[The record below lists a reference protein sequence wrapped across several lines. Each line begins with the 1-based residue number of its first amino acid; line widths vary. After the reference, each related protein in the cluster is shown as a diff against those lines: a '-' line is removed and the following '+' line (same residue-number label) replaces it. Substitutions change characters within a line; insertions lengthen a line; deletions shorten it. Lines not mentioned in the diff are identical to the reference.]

1 MTSIEVGNS
10 DIEGFDEPTSISWG
24 EYGLDSVFV
33 RNENRSISDV
43 IRRIDNKRYIM
54 DPDFQR
60 DFVWPE
66 DKQSKL
72 IESCIMR
79 IPLPVFYLAEAK
91 DGRIVVVDGLQRLTT
106 FHRFVKGHF
115 RLKGLAS
122 PQFVDGT
129 HPLEGKKF
137 SALTIELQERILDT
151 QLITYILDSKAP
163 ERARLDIFERVNSG
177 VPLTRQQMR
186 NALYSGPATTWLKQ
200 AADSIAFKLATGE
213 SLDKKAM
220 RDREAINRFCSFY
233 LIGWDSY
240 RSDMEVFLASGL
252 ETMNALPSSGL
263 QDLRAKFADSM
274 RTNRSLFGEHAF
286 RKSLG
291 SKDTDTRR
299 NVLNIALFDVCSVLI
314 TKHSEQLST
323 DPNFVEKVKL
333 AFRMLL
339 SDDRFVKA
347 ITYGTNSTQSVTTR
361 FGLAEMILD
370 ECVT

>member
-1 MTSIEVGNS
+1 MTSIEVANFE
-10 DIEGFDEPTSISWG
+10 IEGFDEPPSISWG

-122 PQFVDGT
+122 PQFVEGA
-129 HPLEGKKF
+129 HPLEGRKF

-200 AADSIAFKLATGE
+200 AAESISFKLAIPNVKSKHVEKTAHPCQRAPPTCV
-213 SLDKKAM
+213 LTA
-220 RDREAINRFCSFY
+220 A
-233 LIGWDSY
+233 
-240 RSDMEVFLASGL
+240 
-252 ETMNALPSSGL
+252 ALPHRPPFL
-263 QDLRAKFADSM
+263 Q
-274 RTNRSLFGEHAF
+274 NG
-286 RKSLG
+286 
-291 SKDTDTRR
+291 
-299 NVLNIALFDVCSVLI
+299 C
-314 TKHSEQLST
+314 
-323 DPNFVEKVKL
+323 
-333 AFRMLL
+333 
-339 SDDRFVKA
+339 
-347 ITYGTNSTQSVTTR
+347 
-361 FGLAEMILD
+361 
-370 ECVT
+370 